1 MTKMINVN
9 ISVGNID
16 PKVGEE
22 WANEIVNVYA
32 DMEVSN
38 VSASSNSISFQAGL
52 SGMDDTTA
60 EDIKM
65 KENNENSV
73 NEIRIEINDSSSSH
87 NNNFA
92 ITLKS
97 KNVDVDKMLPMAK
110 QWVMEHKQKAWQ
122 GV

>member
-1 MTKMINVN
+1 MNVGKKLCLANVLAQEEKMT
-9 ISVGNID
+9 
-16 PKVGEE
+16 
-22 WANEIVNVYA
+22 
-32 DMEVSN
+32 
-38 VSASSNSISFQAGL
+38 
-52 SGMDDTTA
+52 
-60 EDIKM
+60 
-65 KENNENSV
+65 ENDETSV